1 MWWVLGWASVV
12 VVAQISCQDEM
23 AIERSF
29 SGNIAAV
36 EPVLSTSN
44 LSCIEVWAHWHELV
58 VSACVDARVH
68 NTLNRLRA
76 HVKNQANSVVAI
88 LGPPGTGKTTTLV
101 ACVSSIVEFSRRFDV
116 ASALRCLVMAESNTA
131 VSVLEKR
138 MAKQVPNVVRVMTES
153 RLKSAQ
159 AVDSASLPSEHSCRY
174 VCNKN
179 TTGLQSHMDSTGP
192 LVMVASMGSLS
203 SPATPYD
210 DSLRSLVGAMDL
222 IAADESAQVM
232 PETSAHVPIFL
243 SNRQDSPGAAV
254 FVGYYFQL
262 PAYNTTG
269 LEMVCLLRALACSL
283 KPYVLDAQFRM
294 PSGLGRFISACFYAG
309 QLTNGIR
316 REGDEVCSPFVAIDC
331 TPPAGYQDCG
341 EEDGRSSLFEA
352 RIAVEIAIE
361 LKKRGFDVVILT
373 CYRAQRKLIQ
383 SILKRRSKDLHVPV
397 STVDGFQGDEASLV
411 IFTPGRCR
419 GVGFAED
426 PRRINVACSRAK
438 DGLIILHHDCLL
450 NSSLWWQMKQLW
462 VAAGAYWQP
471 GEDLLRH
478 KVADP
483 VEKVCYETVK
493 WVVRKR
499 EVDLATM
506 DARLLE
512 RRSGKTLQT
521 LFNEIQDKMVG
532 LCLMVLL

>member
-1 MWWVLGWASVV
+1 
-12 VVAQISCQDEM
+12 M
-23 AIERSF
+23 AIERSL

-36 EPVLSTSN
+36 EPMLPKRN

-58 VSACVDARVH
+58 VPACVDARIH
-68 NTLNRLRA
+68 STLNRLRA

-101 ACVSSIVEFSRRFDV
+101 ACVSSIVEFRRRYDD
-116 ASALRCLVMAESNTA
+116 STLRCLVMAESNTA

-138 MAKQVPNVVRVMTES
+138 LAKQVPNVVRVMTES

-159 AVDSASLPSEHSCRY
+159 SVDPASLPSGHSCQY

-179 TTGLQSHMDSTGP
+179 TTGLQTHMDSTEP

-222 IAADESAQVM
+222 IAADESAQVL

-243 SNRQDSPGAAV
+243 SNREDSPGAAV
-254 FVGYYFQL
+254 FVGDYFQL

-283 KPYVLDAQFRM
+283 KPYLLDAQFRM

-316 REGDEVCSPFVAIDC
+316 REGEEVCSPFVAIDC
-331 TPPAGYQDCG
+331 TPPAGYQDCD

-352 RIAVEIAIE
+352 RIA
-361 LKKRGFDVVILT
+361 LKLPSNSRTVVL
-373 CYRAQRKLIQ
+373 
-383 SILKRRSKDLHVPV
+383 
-397 STVDGFQGDEASLV
+397 
-411 IFTPGRCR
+411 
-419 GVGFAED
+419 
-426 PRRINVACSRAK
+426 
-438 DGLIILHHDCLL
+438 
-450 NSSLWWQMKQLW
+450 
-462 VAAGAYWQP
+462 
-471 GEDLLRH
+471 
-478 KVADP
+478 
-483 VEKVCYETVK
+483 
-493 WVVRKR
+493 
-499 EVDLATM
+499 
-506 DARLLE
+506 RLLY
-512 RRSGKTLQT
+512 
-521 LFNEIQDKMVG
+521 
-532 LCLMVLL
+532 